1 VLSFQKSLLHHQS
14 SFSDFFSFF
23 ISSLKRNKMNIQF
36 FWDKKYRKLNRS
48 RFNLLLLDYGEY
60 FLEDFSAYH
69 FPLPTNDL
77 TSNFEIQDNIK
88 VQGRLKLNSR
98 SIIFEPNDT
107 RYPLLKFPYR
117 YIISELEKFH
127 LTQKETGSLSIQVNG
142 FLTFLCSQYHEM
154 KAYNKIGP
162 YKVIEYQK
170 NKENPKEIFGYRL
183 LFALVYADL
192 SLFLVKI
199 EQFRHI
205 YGMSERLGN
214 IVASQHLKPFL
225 ENALISSFD
234 TSNLVDFHER
244 FLIQT
249 PISVRKIKPLVTLPG
264 TLVITELR
272 IYFQPA
278 QLNNIGDTTQ
288 HFELKKVLKIYKRRH
303 MLRSI
308 GLEFLLMD
316 GSSYFFVFDTNNE
329 RDKLYEL
336 LLQQE
341 HALQATKSIHSSST
355 TSSSLSSPGPSSTS
369 SSSSAVSHLPL
380 QEITRKW
387 QKHEITNFEYLMYL
401 NNESG
406 RTGNDLTQYPI
417 FPHILSDY
425 KSRKLDLTNPLT
437 FRDLS
442 KPIGA
447 LNQERLKYF
456 KERFYSM
463 PPAEP
468 AMGIPPPFLYGTH
481 YSTPGYVLFFLVR
494 VAPEYMLCLQNGRF
508 DAPDRMFHSI
518 ADMWE
523 SCLTNP
529 TDLKELIPEFFIGSG
544 EFLMNSD
551 DLDLGH
557 RYNGERLG
565 DIELPPWA
573 ESTRDFIRKHAK
585 ALESEYVSL
594 HLHEW
599 IDLIFGFKQ
608 QGEEAIAA
616 DNLFYYL
623 TYEGSVNLDAVK
635 DVRER
640 AALEAQIQEFG
651 QTPRQLFKGPHPPR
665 NAIHAPIVVT
675 ENVTESYEE
684 QQHLSSAM
692 PTPFSSLHSSS
703 KAGGENKGE
712 KEAMIAENTFSK
724 NNNKSTEAVGGDR
737 RSTHDKIALQIA
749 LASPIPQPPSTSR
762 STKSKSGKLSNTDD
776 GEDVNDQIAIMHLG
790 DDFRLE
796 VERHLSSETSS
807 PVNLGS
813 SHSMKPS
820 SFSSNSNDNN
830 NNNNS
835 RVSIGIGSHS
845 PSPPPIGSL
854 TSLGKS
860 VDLSKMIVLPSEPY
874 YWHSKAITGVT
885 VRIHI
890 NEMDTSTNRRKLS
903 ATLCSIGKDSLLKV
917 RASCLIMES
926 FFLFFFSLSSLLL
939 SFLFFSCMLVG

>member
-1 VLSFQKSLLHHQS
+1 
-14 SFSDFFSFF
+14 
-23 ISSLKRNKMNIQF
+23 MNIQF

-117 YIISELEKFH
+117 YIISELEKFN
-127 LTQKETGSLSIQVNG
+127 LTHKETGSLSIQVNG

-154 KAYNKIGP
+154 KGYNKIGP

-170 NKENPKEIFGYRL
+170 NKENPKEVFGYRL

-192 SLFLVKI
+192 NLFLVKI

-205 YGMSERLGN
+205 YSMSERLGN

-308 GLEFLLMD
+308 GLEFLLID

-341 HALQATKSIHSSST
+341 HALQATKQGSGI
-355 TSSSLSSPGPSSTS
+355 SSPVSTS
-369 SSSSAVSHLPL
+369 SSVSHLPL

-387 QKHEITNFEYLMYL
+387 QRREISNFEYLMYL

-406 RTGNDLTQYPI
+406 RTGNDLTQYPV
-417 FPHILSDY
+417 FPHIISDY
-425 KSRKLDLTNPLT
+425 KSRKLDLNNPAT

-442 KPIGA
+442 KPVGA
-447 LNQERLKYF
+447 LNSERLKYF
-456 KERFYSM
+456 KDRFLSM

-544 EFLMNSD
+544 EFLQNAD

-557 RYNGERLG
+557 RYSGERLG

-585 ALESEYVSL
+585 ALESEYVSS

-608 QGEEAIAA
+608 QGEDAIES

-675 ENVTESYEE
+675 DNVVESYEE

-692 PTPFSSLHSSS
+692 PVPFSSLNSVSSS
-703 KAGGENKGE
+703 AKGSGGEKGDNKGE
-712 KEAMIAENTFSK
+712 KGTTNVESSSK
-724 NNNKSTEAVGGDR
+724 NSKSAEESSNTPGDR
-737 RSTHDKIALQIA
+737 RSTHDKLVLQAALT
-749 LASPIPQPPSTSR
+749 SPIPQPPSTAK
-762 STKSKSGKLSNTDD
+762 STKSKSGKLSSTDD
-776 GEDVNDQIAIMHLG
+776 VEDVNENIAIMHLG

-813 SHSMKPS
+813 SMKPS
-820 SFSSNSNDNN
+820 SFSSNSNDNTLK
-830 NNNNS
+830 
-835 RVSIGIGSHS
+835 VGTGSHS

-854 TSLGKS
+854 TSLTRS

-885 VRIHI
+885 VKIHI

-917 RASCLIMES
+917 RLFVLCP
-926 FFLFFFSLSSLLL
+926 FLLSSLSSLYFIFACFRFDCYL
-939 SFLFFSCMLVG
+939 